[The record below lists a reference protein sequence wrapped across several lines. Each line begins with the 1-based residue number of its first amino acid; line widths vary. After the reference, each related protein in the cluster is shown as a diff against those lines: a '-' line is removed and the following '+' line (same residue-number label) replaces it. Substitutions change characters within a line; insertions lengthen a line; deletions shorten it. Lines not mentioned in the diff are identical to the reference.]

1 MKPTLAILAAGMG
14 SRYGGLKQIDTV
26 GSNGESII
34 DFSIYD
40 AKEAGF
46 EKVVLII
53 REEHKEAFDEAL
65 GKKVAQFM
73 EVEYA
78 FQDMKDLPKGY
89 TMPEGRVKPWGT
101 THALLAL
108 RNHIREPFMIINA
121 DDYYGKDSFKIMY
134 DFLCHQ
140 ASDDNFAM
148 MGYQLQNTLTDHG
161 SVTRAICEVENGYLQ
176 EIVEVQKIRK
186 CETGAEYEKDGEWIS
201 IDNPLVSMNY
211 WGFTPKVFTLFEE
224 VFESFLDREYEN
236 NSLKCEHVIP
246 TAIGELLAKNKIHVQ
261 MLQSNSKWFG
271 VTYKEDKPFVVQ
283 NLQEYKDQGLYPFD
297 LWKK

>member
-1 MKPTLAILAAGMG
+1 MKPVLAILAAGMG

-26 GSNGESII
+26 GSNGECII

-53 REEHKEAFDEAL
+53 REEHQEAFEKAL
-65 GKKVAQFM
+65 GSKVRQFM

-78 FQDMKDLPKGY
+78 FQDMNDLPEGY
-89 TMPEGRVKPWGT
+89 TMPNERMKPWGT

-108 RNHIREPFMIINA
+108 RKHIQEPFMIINA

-134 DFLCHQ
+134 EFL
-140 ASDDNFAM
+140 SNPDNQDFAM
-148 MGYQLQNTLTDHG
+148 MGYRLENTLTDHG
-161 SVTRAICEVENGYLQ
+161 SVTRAICNVEEGYLQ
-176 EIVEVQKIRK
+176 NIVEIQKIRK
-186 CETGAEYEKDGEWIS
+186 TETGAEYEKDGEWLPLEPS
-201 IDNPLVSMNY
+201 LVSMNY
-211 WGFTPKVFTLFEE
+211 WGFRPEIFAMFEE
-224 VFESFLDREYEN
+224 VFKDFLDREYAKN
-236 NSLKCEHVIP
+236 PLKCEHVIP
-246 TAIGELLAKNKIHVQ
+246 TAVGELLVKYGIKVK

-271 VTYKEDKPFVVQ
+271 VTYQEDKPLVVE
-283 NLQEYKDQGLYPFD
+283 NLQAYKDAGLYPFD